1 MSEINDTHRSE
12 DHVQRHSDVKVQGV
26 VIDHADG
33 KEHGHHDHIVTAK
46 RKRIKLIKFSG
57 GKTVLNLNNVMHVYE
72 QCLVEY

>member
-33 KEHGHHDHIVTAK
+33 KEHGHHDHIVTVK
-46 RKRIKLIKFSG
+46 RKRIRSHEILIG
-57 GKTVLNLNNVMHVYE
+57 RRENNTDSRLRHKKR
-72 QCLVEY
+72 LT